1 MVLVHLNDTI
11 MKLLLTSMS
20 RLQSCLEP
28 SHFVAETGTK
38 FYFLDIR
45 QKANKNKH
53 QKVIS
58 QGLFISK
65 N

>member
-58 QGLFISK
+58 QGLFI
-65 N
+65 